1 MNSPSFDRKTDPTSP
16 SLTLLSDHARGHTS
30 PPRKTLQE
38 ELQRRFPFVE
48 KWTEKVQRI
57 PPRYKFGCVLLWFAW
72 KAVLALAVLYFLSSS
87 GTGTSSATL
96 MSATTTQVSATTSS
110 SQPPLRV
117 LYIVTSLAEYNT
129 GRRDTIKGQD
139 RLSEVLLPILKDSVE
154 SILSLGKN
162 VQVDVYLIL
171 AYTLLPAREQY
182 IRDHLPTGV
191 QIWDDACPTGYEKK
205 HSKEEL
211 LDNTRALSR
220 QHRYVIRDKFEHYD
234 LFVAVEDDMRIT
246 GDHVHQFLQTSAAL
260 DGLRA
265 TTEQSSLFYGPLT
278 QRQLDR
284 LVPGFVRVEVLL
296 DPETNGAQTKL
307 DPIPLEYPNDQHF
320 DPKYCCHVTPQ
331 EEFPHPQEYPLPLH
345 PDAEN
350 VVIWET
356 NVQALSVRKLPPNPV
371 LDWIALL
378 PGPGKRL
385 DAEDLTTGYW
395 SGHDGAFGINATKPS
410 PGEPHLIAQQ
420 GGWMATP
427 LQLVRLQR
435 LCQGSFLPPF
445 DEPVYKSDGQESMN
459 VEFWSGGYQF
469 FTGVRGGCNMQRVVS
484 LKDKDQFSKHF
495 IYHAANNKQRQLAK
509 QRMVRA
515 DHLWGQLNAV
525 KNAAERT
532 QQKIIEHQDQEH

>member
-1 MNSPSFDRKTDPTSP
+1 
-16 SLTLLSDHARGHTS
+16 
-30 PPRKTLQE
+30 
-38 ELQRRFPFVE
+38 
-48 KWTEKVQRI
+48 
-57 PPRYKFGCVLLWFAW
+57 VLLWIAW
-72 KAVLALAVLYFLSSS
+72 KAVLALVVLYFLSSS
-87 GTGTSSATL
+87 GTGASTTTHSSAATPPQT
-96 MSATTTQVSATTSS
+96 SATISSS

-139 RLSEVLLPILKDSVE
+139 RLSDVLLPVLKDSVE
-154 SILSLGKN
+154 SILTLGN

-171 AYTLLPAREQY
+171 AYTLLPAREEYLRQ
-182 IRDHLPTGV
+182 HLPVGV
-191 QIWDDACPTGYEKK
+191 QIWDNACPFGYEKK
-205 HSKEEL
+205 HSKESL

-246 GDHVHQFLQTSAAL
+246 GDHVHQFLQTSTAL

-265 TTEQSSLFYGPLT
+265 APEQNSLFYGDLT

-307 DPIPLEYPNDQHF
+307 DPIPLEYPDDQHF
-320 DPKYCCHVTPQ
+320 DPKYCCHVNTDLPQ
-331 EEFPHPQEYPLPLH
+331 SSPLPPHPP
-345 PDAEN
+345 AEN

-356 NVQALSVRKLPPNPV
+356 NVRAFSVRKLPRNPF

-385 DAEDLTTGYW
+385 NDQDLTTGYW
-395 SGHDGAFGINATKPS
+395 SGHEGAFGKNATKPS

-420 GGWMATP
+420 GGWLATP
-427 LQLVRLQR
+427 AQIVRLQR

-484 LKDKDQFSKHF
+484 LKNADQFSKHF
-495 IYHAANNKQRQLAK
+495 IYHAANNKQRQLSRE
-509 QRMVRA
+509 RMLRA

-525 KNAAERT
+525 RHAAERT
-532 QQKIIEHQDQEH
+532 QQNIIEHQEH